1 MKAIIYACL
10 KLEEKAT
17 RGVKKN
23 KSIFISVT
31 GDKFTM
37 SIRLGKLISF
47 CKKLFSCI
55 NYRK

>member
-37 SIRLGKLISF
+37 S
-47 CKKLFSCI
+47 
-55 NYRK
+55 N